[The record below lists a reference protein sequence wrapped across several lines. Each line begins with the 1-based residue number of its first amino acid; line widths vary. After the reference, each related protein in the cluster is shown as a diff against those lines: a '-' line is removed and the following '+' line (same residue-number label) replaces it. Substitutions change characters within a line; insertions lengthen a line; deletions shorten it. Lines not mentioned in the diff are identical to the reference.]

1 MEKKKLFNPLGDDSI
16 QNRTIIKGDPTNL
29 FNLNDVKYTWANK
42 LYRSMMA
49 NFWIPEKVDLSIDSN
64 DYKKLTKAE
73 QKAYDG
79 ILSFLVFLDSIQ
91 VNNLP
96 NISDMITAPEVGL
109 VLSIQTYQEAIHSQ
123 SYAYTIET
131 VIPKNKREKIYDFW
145 RSDDVLLTRN
155 KYIAEIYQKFID
167 DSSDENYFRVLVA
180 NYLLEGLYFYNG
192 FNFFYNLASRN
203 LMPGSSDVIRYINRD
218 ELTHC
223 VLFENIIYAIK
234 QEFPEMYNLD
244 IILEMTEIATK
255 QEIQWTNHIIG
266 NDILG
271 ISEEST
277 DRYTKWMA
285 NKRLEAIGAPKLY
298 LDEKYQKNPYG
309 HLEKIADTEG
319 DGDVKGNFF
328 ESTVTSYNQSSAVD
342 GWDDF

>member
-1 MEKKKLFNPLGDDSI
+1 MEQKLLFNPDGDDTI
-16 QNRTIIKGDPTNL
+16 QNRTIIKGNPTNL

-42 LYRSMMA
+42 LYRGMMA
-49 NFWIPEKVDLSIDSN
+49 NFWIPEKVDLTMDAL
-64 DYKKLTKAE
+64 DYKKLTKGE
-73 QKAYDG
+73 QTAYDG

-96 NISDMITAPEVGL
+96 NINDYVTAPEVSL
-109 VLSIQTYQEAIHSQ
+109 ILSIQDYQEAIHSQ

-131 VIPKNKREKIYDFW
+131 VIPKNKREKIYDYW
-145 RSDDVLLTRN
+145 RTDEVLFERN
-155 KYIAEIYQKFID
+155 KYIAQIYQDFITD
-167 DSSDENYFRVLVA
+167 PTDSNYFRTIVA

-203 LMPGSSDVIRYINRD
+203 LMPGSADVIRFINRD

-223 VLFENIIYAIK
+223 VLFENFINTIK
-234 QEFPEMYNLD
+234 HEFPKMYSSDMVQEMV
-244 IILEMTEIATK
+244 EVATM
-255 QEIQWTNHIIG
+255 QEIQWTDHIIG
-266 NDILG
+266 DTVLG
-271 ISEEST
+271 ISEDST
-277 DRYTKWMA
+277 DMYTKWMA
-285 NKRLEAIGAPKLY
+285 NRRLKKLGESIIY
-298 LDEKYQKNPYG
+298 VGDRYEKNPYK

>member
-1 MEKKKLFNPLGDDSI
+1 MEKKKIFNPMGDDTI
-16 QNRTIIKGDPTNL
+16 QQRRIIKGNPTNL

-42 LYRSMMA
+42 LYRGMMA

-64 DYKKLTKAE
+64 DYKKLTKGE
-73 QKAYDG
+73 QTAYDG

-96 NISDMITAPEVGL
+96 NITDSITAPEVAL
-109 VLSIQTYQEAIHSQ
+109 ILNIQTYQEAVHSQ

-131 VIPKNKREKIYDFW
+131 VIPKNKRDKIYDFW
-145 RSDDVLLTRN
+145 RTDEVLLERN
-155 KYIAEIYQKFID
+155 TYIAGIYQDYID
-167 DSSDENYFRVLVA
+167 SPTDKNYFKVLIA

-203 LMPGSSDVIRYINRD
+203 LMPGTADVIRYINRD

-223 VLFENIIYAIK
+223 VLFENIIQAIK
-234 QEFPEMYNLD
+234 AEYPDMYD
-244 IILEMTEIATK
+244 ESIILEMTEIATY

-266 NDILG
+266 DEILG
-271 ISEEST
+271 ISEDST
-277 DRYTKWMA
+277 DRYTKWIA
-285 NKRLEAIGAPKLY
+285 NKRLAALGASPLFIG
-298 LDEKYQKNPYG
+298 DEYQKNPYG

-319 DGDVKGNFF
+319 EGDVKGNFF
-328 ESTVTSYNQSSAVD
+328 ESTITAYNQSSAVD

>member
-1 MEKKKLFNPLGDDSI
+1 MKKKKIFNPLGDDTI
-16 QNRTIIKGDPTNL
+16 QNRTIIKGNPTNL
-29 FNLNDVKYTWANK
+29 FNLNDVKYSWANK

-64 DYKKLTKAE
+64 DYKRLTRGE
-73 QKAYDG
+73 QTAYDG

-96 NISDMITAPEVGL
+96 NINDSITAPEVSL
-109 VLSIQTYQEAIHSQ
+109 IMSIQTFQEAIHSQ

-145 RSDDVLLTRN
+145 RTDEILLERN
-155 KYIAEIYQKFID
+155 KYIAEIYQSYID
-167 DSSDENYFRVLVA
+167 DNSDANYFKVIIA

-203 LMPGSSDVIRYINRD
+203 LMSGTADVIRYINRD

-223 VLFENIIYAIK
+223 VLFENVILTIK
-234 QEFPEMYNLD
+234 AEFPEMYD
-244 IILEMTEIATK
+244 EQVVIDMTEIATN
-255 QEIQWTNHIIG
+255 QEIRWTNHIVG
-266 NDILG
+266 SGILG
-271 ISEEST
+271 ISEDST
-277 DRYTKWMA
+277 DRYTKWIA
-285 NKRLEAIGAPKLY
+285 NKRLAAVGAPILY
-298 LDEKYQKNPYG
+298 PDEKYQKNPYG

-328 ESTVTSYNQSSAVD
+328 ESTITAYNQSSAVD
-342 GWDDF
+342 GWDEF